1 MMLGKGSDKPMSD
14 HRTDP
19 RVDAYI
25 ERQAEFAR
33 PILAHLRAAVH
44 SACSEAGETLK
55 WGMPTFMYK
64 GEILATM
71 AAFKEH
77 ATFGFWRGS
86 LVVGDSEGQQAA
98 MGQFGRLR
106 TVADLPEPEVLAQL
120 IRKAMALADAG
131 VKPVRNRARKAEI
144 DMPED
149 FSAALA
155 VHERASAT
163 FAGFPP
169 SCRREYLEWITE
181 AKRAE
186 TRAKRIAQAVEW
198 LAEGKKRNWKYENC

>member
-1 MMLGKGSDKPMSD
+1 
-14 HRTDP
+14 
-19 RVDAYI
+19 
-25 ERQAEFAR
+25 
-33 PILAHLRAAVH
+33 
-44 SACSEAGETLK
+44 
-55 WGMPTFMYK
+55 
-64 GEILATM
+64 
-71 AAFKEH
+71 
-77 ATFGFWRGS
+77 
-86 LVVGDSEGQQAA
+86 

-106 TVADLPEPEVLAQL
+106 SIADLPEPEVLEQL

-131 VKPVRNRARKAEI
+131 VKPVRNRAKKVAIE
-144 DMPED
+144 MPED

-169 SCRREYLEWITE
+169 GCRREYLEWITE